1 MVGPVDTGAGLARR
15 IAGVAATVGRPL
27 GLQSVKRSARAS
39 PATGGVPCQLDYC
52 DDLHSRLVFT
62 GRRPAIV
69 HGPDYLPF
77 EVAAD
82 NLGHHLS
89 RSWPYRRADRAQR
102 VPLQSAQA
110 VGPAVGAD

>member
-77 EVAAD
+77 EKKVKKRTI
-82 NLGHHLS
+82 HKS
-89 RSWPYRRADRAQR
+89 K
-102 VPLQSAQA
+102 
-110 VGPAVGAD
+110 